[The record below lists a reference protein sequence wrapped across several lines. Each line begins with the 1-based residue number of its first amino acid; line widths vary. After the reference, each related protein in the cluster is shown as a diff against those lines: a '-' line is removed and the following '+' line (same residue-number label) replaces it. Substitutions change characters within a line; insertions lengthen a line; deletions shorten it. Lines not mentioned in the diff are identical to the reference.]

1 MFTLL
6 LLIIMLY
13 IKNNYFLYTSD
24 GYIFSYL
31 IALALPVLLLVI
43 FAFIIIYQRYL
54 LKLGDS
60 HRSIYIWLTS
70 LLVLVSVSIVA
81 FAVVISFY
89 YQSPK
94 EYRDFAYFSVIPY
107 YVALFTV
114 AGFFIYISPGLLD
127 KVNGIPGNHFF
138 LIAMYLIFWAL
149 YPIVYLVSV
158 MNKSKEL
165 DNKEEVEGEAEGG
178 KKEHQYLN

>member
-1 MFTLL
+1 
-6 LLIIMLY
+6 MLY

-43 FAFIIIYQRYL
+43 FGSSIIYQRYL
-54 LKLGDS
+54 VKLEDS

-70 LLVLVSVSIVA
+70 LLVLVSVSVVA
-81 FAVVISFY
+81 FALLISFY
-89 YQSPK
+89 YQNPK

-107 YVALFTV
+107 YVALLTV

-127 KVNGIPGNHFF
+127 RVNGIPGHQFF
-138 LIAMYLIFWAL
+138 LIAMYMIFWAL
-149 YPIVYLVSV
+149 YPIIYLVSV
-158 MNKSKEL
+158 MKASKEFAS
-165 DNKEEVEGEAEGG
+165 KEEVEGEAEGG